1 MSGHAPNGP
10 VGPQPHLR
18 PTSPRTSRSR
28 GAGLAAVGI
37 VLASLVGLAVAAYF
51 VQALGTGAAAAGAVL
66 ALVPLAAVLWAVRWI
81 DRWEPEPR
89 GALWFAFLWG
99 ATVSVA
105 LALLVDLALVV
116 LGGIDDEFLG
126 AVVQAPIVEELAKA
140 AGLLVLAAV
149 ARAHL
154 DGPVDGLVYAA
165 TIAAGFAFTENALY
179 FGVALLES
187 GPDGLG
193 SVFFVRGVM
202 SPFAHVMFTA
212 CTGIAI
218 GTFVARGRSALL
230 GALVGLVPA
239 IGLHALWNGALFV
252 VDDFFGYY
260 LLVQVPLF
268 VLAIGITVW
277 LRRLERRVLR
287 RRLAEYAAVGWF
299 SAGELEM
306 FTTPEGRRRA
316 RANASARGAVARRTM
331 DALIRDTTHLAFTRE
346 RIASGRAAFG
356 GRDGGRAAADE
367 QALLASI
374 VAARASL
381 LA

>member
-1 MSGHAPNGP
+1 MNGP
-10 VGPQPHLR
+10 SPAGPAGPQPHLQA
-18 PTSPRTSRSR
+18 PVPRTSRSR

-37 VLASLVGLAVAAYF
+37 VLASLVGLAVAAYL
-51 VQALGTGAAAAGAVL
+51 VSALGTGAAAAGAVL
-66 ALVPLAAVLWAVRWI
+66 ALLPLAAVLWAVRWI

-105 LALLVDLALVV
+105 LALVVDLAIGV
-116 LGGIDDEFLG
+116 LGGIDDDVFG

-140 AGLLVLAAV
+140 IGLLILAAA

-165 TIAAGFAFTENALY
+165 TIAAGFAFTENVLY
-179 FGVALLES
+179 FGVALLED

-193 SVFFVRGVM
+193 AVFFVRGVM

-212 CTGIAI
+212 CTGIVI
-218 GTFVARGRSALL
+218 GLFVARGRSALL

-268 VLAIGITVW
+268 VFAIVVTVW

-306 FTTPEGRRRA
+306 FTTPAGRQRA
-316 RANASARGAVARRTM
+316 RANASARGAAARRTM

-346 RIASGRAAFG
+346 RIATGRAVIG
-356 GRDGGRAAADE
+356 GKDAARAAADE
-367 QALLASI
+367 RELLASI